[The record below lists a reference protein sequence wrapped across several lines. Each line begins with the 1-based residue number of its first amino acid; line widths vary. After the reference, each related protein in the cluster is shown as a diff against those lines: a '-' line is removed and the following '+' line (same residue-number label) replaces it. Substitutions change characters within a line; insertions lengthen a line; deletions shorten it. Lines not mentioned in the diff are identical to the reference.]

1 MKEIIEMILSYVPVL
16 ILSMSPMLSAALVAP
31 NSLSLQE
38 ILDYCVNYILINIFI
53 LNSTQVLEV
62 FFYHYVYL

>member
-16 ILSMSPMLSAALVAP
+16 ILSPMLSAALVAP